1 MPSKRK
7 ITLIVSVVGL
17 LVVSWLCYS
26 IFFSRTNTTIVETVS
41 GLELV
46 GSYDIQVIEDSWADP
61 TSTSSDGKT
70 FLKVNLTEEQC
81 SALVNQARQLNY
93 QNFPIILT
101 GTTELPN
108 EITNINDGMYRI
120 NIGVPDNRDVKVSA
134 IDVGNKKLYVFFN
147 YM

>member
-1 MPSKRK
+1 M
-7 ITLIVSVVGL
+7 
-17 LVVSWLCYS
+17 
-26 IFFSRTNTTIVETVS
+26 
-41 GLELV
+41 
-46 GSYDIQVIEDSWADP
+46 
-61 TSTSSDGKT
+61 
-70 FLKVNLTEEQC
+70 NLTEEQC

-93 QNFPIILT
+93 QNLIVLT